1 MEKLKEL
8 LKIPGLSGYESK
20 IIEFLKKEFTNFGYS
35 YKRDNLGSIIFF
47 KKNNN
52 KNSKIKK
59 VVIDAHI
66 DEVGFLITNL
76 NDDGTVIIESI
87 GGINLKFMQ
96 TQTFEIWDLDFK
108 NKYLGILTFP
118 NQDDKNLDLEKAILD
133 LGFRNKKDLLNHNI
147 NIGSSVTFPD
157 FFQENEK
164 SILAKSIDNR
174 LGTYIALN
182 IAKDFAKKDLKFD
195 LQFIF
200 SVQEEVGLRGART
213 AIYNQNPDLVIV
225 VDISPAYDIDQKGPP
240 YGILGEGTM
249 LRHKDVYTIYKK
261 EVIVFLRNLFE
272 RNNIK
277 YQDYFSF
284 GGTNAGIIQLIKEG
298 IFVLPFGLCARNIHT
313 SLAIVDKK
321 DLLETEKG
329 LRVLINKMNEN
340 LTKKGT
346 LLN

>member
-8 LKIPGLSGYESK
+8 LKIPGLSGYENK
-20 IIEFLKKEFTNFGYS
+20 VIEFLKKEFTNLGYL

-47 KKNNN
+47 KN
-52 KNSKIKK
+52 NSKNKSKK
-59 VVIDAHI
+59 IIIDAHI

-76 NDDGTVIIESI
+76 NENGTVVIESV
-87 GGINLKFMQ
+87 GGLNLKFLQ
-96 TQTFEIWDLDFK
+96 TQTLEVWDLNFK
-108 NKYLGILTFP
+108 KKYLGILTFP

-133 LGFRNKKDLLNHNI
+133 LGFRSKKELLNHNI
-147 NIGSSVTFPD
+147 NIGSSVTFPA

-164 SILAKSIDNR
+164 SILGKSIDNR

-182 IAKDFAKKDLKFD
+182 LAKDLAKKSLKFD

-213 AIYNQNPDLVIV
+213 AIYEQNPDLAIVI
-225 VDISPAYDIDQKGPP
+225 DISPAYDIDQKGSP
-240 YGILGEGTM
+240 YGILGKGTM

-261 EVIVFLRNLFE
+261 EVIIFLRDLFE
-272 RNNIK
+272 KNNIK

-298 IFVLPFGLCARNIHT
+298 ILVLPFGLCARNIHT
-313 SLAIVDKK
+313 SLAIVDKE

-329 LRVLINKMNEN
+329 LRVLMNKINEN